1 MTRRPNCAADRATI
15 IAVNDRLRTTFQG
28 GEVRVAPSIYQLDA
42 RLCGRALCVMSRQRN
57 FDERSEHDRGRF
69 VFAGYAFEW
78 CIEYQSSD
86 GTAASPD
93 PADPNRTFRVLTLSA
108 VDDLLIRRTFGLIP
122 SASARPHNPDM
133 VQT

>member
-1 MTRRPNCAADRATI
+1 MRRLRNRTRI
-15 IAVNDRLRTTFQG
+15 IELNDQLRTTFKG
-28 GEVRVAPSIYQLDA
+28 GQVRMAPSVYQLDA
-42 RLCGRALCVMSRQRN
+42 RLCGRALCVMSRSAM
-57 FDERSEHDRGRF
+57 FDDGSDHDRGRF

-78 CIEYQSSD
+78 CIEYQTSD

-93 PADPNRTFRVLTLSA
+93 PADPDKTFRVLTLSA